1 MMKQYPGPS
10 AGPHDDIIDLPHPVS
25 RKHPQMPRE
34 DRAAQF
40 APFAALTGYEAAVKE
55 TARLTE
61 EKIQLSEEE
70 KNALDQTL
78 QAILQ
83 QPGPG
88 VEITVT
94 WFIPDTKKS
103 GGSYRT
109 AAGIIKKADAFE
121 RCILLQDGTQ
131 IPMDDILEIRIQTH
145 VTE

>member
-1 MMKQYPGPS
+1 MTKQYPGSP
-10 AGPHDDIIDLPHPVS
+10 AGPYDDIIDLPHPVS
-25 RKHPQMPRE
+25 RKHPQMARE

-55 TARLTE
+55 AARRTE

-78 QAILQ
+78 QTILQ

-88 VEITVT
+88 TELSVT
-94 WFIPDTKKS
+94 WFLPDTKKS

-109 AAGIIKKADAFE
+109 TAGFIKKVDAFA
-121 RCILLQDGTQ
+121 RSILLQDGTR

>member
-1 MMKQYPGPS
+1 MNKQYTGPY
-10 AGPHDDIIDLPHPVS
+10 DDIIDLPHPVS
-25 RKHPQMPRE
+25 RKHPQMARV

-70 KNALDQTL
+70 KSALDHTL
-78 QAILQ
+78 QTILQ
-83 QPGPG
+83 QPGSET
-88 VEITVT
+88 EISVT
-94 WFIPDTKKS
+94 WFLPDTKKS

-109 AAGIIKKADAFE
+109 AAGFIKKADAFD

-131 IPMDDILEIRIQTH
+131 IPVDDILEIRIQTH